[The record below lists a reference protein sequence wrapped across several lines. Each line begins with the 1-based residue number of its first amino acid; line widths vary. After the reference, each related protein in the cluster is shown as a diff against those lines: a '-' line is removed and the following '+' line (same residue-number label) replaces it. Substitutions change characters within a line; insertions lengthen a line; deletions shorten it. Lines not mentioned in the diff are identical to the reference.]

1 MSSYNDV
8 MALKTPKIQDLE
20 EILDPEMKKYFA
32 LCEEKLG
39 IIPNV
44 LIAYASRPNK
54 LRHFVSFYN
63 EIMLGPSGLSK
74 LDREMI
80 ALVVSSTNHCYYFVV
95 AHGQAVR
102 KMSDEPELAEM
113 LVTNYRVARLSERVR
128 AMLDFSQKLTVTPNL
143 IDDLDRKVLRD
154 AGFTDDEIF
163 DIADTAG
170 FFNMSNRVASGLDI
184 RPNIEYHHRN

>member
-8 MALKTPKIQDLE
+8 MALKTPEVQDLE
-20 EILDPEMKKYFA
+20 ETLDPEMKKYFA

-80 ALVVSSTNHCYYFVV
+80 ALVVSSANHCYYCVV

-102 KMSDEPELAEM
+102 KMSGEPELAEM
-113 LVTNYRVARLSERVR
+113 LVTNYRVARLSERVK

>member
-1 MSSYNDV
+1 
-8 MALKTPKIQDLE
+8 
-20 EILDPEMKKYFA
+20 
-32 LCEEKLG
+32 
-39 IIPNV
+39 
-44 LIAYASRPNK
+44 
-54 LRHFVSFYN
+54 
-63 EIMLGPSGLSK
+63 
-74 LDREMI
+74 
-80 ALVVSSTNHCYYFVV
+80 
-95 AHGQAVR
+95 
-102 KMSDEPELAEM
+102 MSDEPELAEM